1 MRVGV
6 LFLALAL
13 AAAAAACSLGGSDSS
28 ATTAAADTSQ
38 PSCQAGPRPASGSS
52 DGIPAKLSLSGCF
65 QADDPTVPA
74 NVLVPYDVASPL
86 WSDGADKHRWF
97 ALPPGGKI
105 HVGTDGHFDFPVG
118 SVLVKEFRIFGK
130 RVETRLYMRHTDGSW
145 AGYSYEWND
154 AETDATLLPGGK
166 TKPLAAPDAGDA
178 DAAPPAAGPAT
189 WHYPN
194 RAECNRCHNRASG
207 FSLGLEAAQLN
218 TRFAYAA
225 GVQNQLDALQ
235 ALGLFDAPLD
245 TSGPALPTPTASDDP
260 TTLEARA
267 RAYLHANCSFC
278 HRPQGPGAGPADFRF
293 GRSFA
298 ETRVCNAAPLEDL
311 GVAGA
316 KLLTP
321 GKPEL
326 SMISLRMHRRD
337 GDAMPPLASCEV
349 DTAGAAVV
357 DAWIRSLAACP

>member
-1 MRVGV
+1 MRVGFLV
-6 LFLALAL
+6 LGLVLG
-13 AAAAAACSLGGSDSS
+13 AAAAACTIGRSDVAE
-28 ATTAAADTSQ
+28 ATAADTTATP

-52 DGIPAKLSLSGCF
+52 DGIPAKLSESGCF
-65 QADDPTVPA
+65 QADSPTTPA
-74 NVLVPYDVASPL
+74 SVLVPYDVASPL

-105 HVGTDGHFDFPVG
+105 HLGADGHFELPVG
-118 SVLVKEFRIFGK
+118 SVLVKEFRIGGK
-130 RVETRLYMRHTDGSW
+130 RLETRLLMHHTDGSW

-154 AETDATLLPGGK
+154 AETDAVLLLGGK

-178 DAAPPAAGPAT
+178 DGGTASGPAT
-189 WHYPN
+189 WHYPS
-194 RAECNRCHNRASG
+194 RAECNRCHNRTSG
-207 FSLGLEAAQLN
+207 YSLGLEAAQLN
-218 TRFAYAA
+218 TSFEYAA
-225 GVQNQLDALQ
+225 GAQNQLDALQ
-235 ALGLFDAPLD
+235 ALGLFDAALD
-245 TSGPALPTPTASDDP
+245 PSRPQLLTPTATDDP
-260 TTLEARA
+260 ATLEARA
-267 RAYLHANCSFC
+267 RSYLHANCSFC

-326 SMISLRMHRRD
+326 STISLRMHRRD
-337 GDAMPPLASCEV
+337 GEAMPPIGTCEV
-349 DTAGAAVV
+349 DAAGAEVI
-357 DAWIRSLAACP
+357 DAWIRSVTACP